1 MALLRTILASLFEST
16 TTKLNSSFVYG
27 WARPLF
33 FAKCTNR
40 PKTKDL
46 WRGSSLPPTAVTKEA
61 ACPV

>member
-46 WRGSSLPPTAVTKEA
+46 W
-61 ACPV
+61 